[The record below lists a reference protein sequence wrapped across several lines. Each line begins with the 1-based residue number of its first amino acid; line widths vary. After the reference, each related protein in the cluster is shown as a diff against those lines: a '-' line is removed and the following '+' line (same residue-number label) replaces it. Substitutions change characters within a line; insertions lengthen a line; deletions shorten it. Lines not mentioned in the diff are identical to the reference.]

1 MGNSRKRM
9 KSVATPVAFSAV
21 GALVA
26 TGAFLY
32 PGFDTADLDLH
43 DAGIWVTH
51 NGGGYVGHLN
61 HESTILDGGF
71 RPPVEDFELH
81 QEDATALMLDP
92 ASGALTSIDTTAMAS
107 GDQVMMPAT
116 QDFALGSGV
125 ISASNPSEG
134 AVYAGTVDPA
144 PQISTEEPLY
154 EADGAVTST
163 TTVAGEVLVADVDQN
178 RVIRFSAEGE
188 ESGALEETGQDS
200 LEGLSGMLEPQLV
213 SVGDVPVVVDPDSG
227 TLSWP
232 GHSVQDERLVGAVPQ
247 PSGPDADEVALST
260 ERDLLVVALS
270 NGDIQAMSIVPPTD
284 ASAGSTTPAGADGSV
299 AATAPVRVAGCLHA
313 ASAVTGHY
321 LQDCDGEEQD
331 QIVAIPDLT
340 AGSELFFRVN
350 RDVVVLNDAT
360 SGTNWMVLDQMKV
373 VANWDDLEPPK
384 GEGEETEEESDEVT
398 QETALP
404 ERQEENRPPVAEDDS
419 FGVRAG
425 RTTQLP
431 VLFND
436 SDPDGDVLT
445 ASLKGDQPSV
455 GTVQEIID
463 GIGMQIVVPESA
475 SGRAVVSYEANDGRG
490 GTDTAQIS
498 LRVVPDSENR
508 GPTQERTAVL
518 RVPAG
523 ESVTSQVLT
532 DWMDPDGDD
541 LQLVGALADDP
552 DTVRIRPDGQ
562 LTFQD
567 NTGEAGTRDIQVS
580 VSDGRETSTGT
591 VQIEVLERGS
601 IHPPITQADHV
612 TVQAGQEA
620 TFYPLENDTDPLGG
634 QLRLAHVAPVENAEI
649 DYSTAGGS
657 VTWSSD
663 VPDTYYVEYLAANE
677 YDSAPGLIRVDVVE
691 SEEGAGLPVAVR
703 DIALLPAGGQTL
715 VNVLGNDTDPSGG
728 VLVVQGVQDATTESG
743 SPAPL
748 KLAVEDFNHVRVVD
762 TGGMTGPATFTY
774 SVSNAQGTSQGEV
787 TVVPLPEPEVMQPP
801 IAVAD
806 AANVRVGDV
815 VTIDVL
821 ANDTHPNQEE
831 LTLVPELDRQVAEG
845 RGFGFVSDGKV
856 RFRAGNEPG
865 RATLGYSVRAPDGQ
879 EASATVEIT
888 MVPMD
893 RESNNAPVPTSVS
906 ARVRSGESV
915 AVPIALDGIDPDGDS
930 VTLEGVQSPPTQG
943 SVRMEKGRLV
953 YTASS
958 AATGSD
964 LFTYSVVDRL
974 GARATGT
981 VSIGIAQPT
990 STNNPP
996 VALDDSIDVRPG
1008 RTITTNVLANDA
1020 DPDGDQVA
1028 LVEGRFAPSQPA
1040 VPVDIVDGRVRV
1052 VTPETEG
1059 FLNIGYTIADPA
1071 GATDTANLSI
1081 RVDEEAPLMPPIARD
1096 DLVGVEEIDGR
1107 DQISVSVLDNDEDPD
1122 GAVEDLEIG
1131 VDEAARAAGARV
1143 DGTNVVVPVQPAAQV
1158 IMYTLTDVDG
1168 GVGHAFI
1175 LVPGSDNRAPWLTT
1189 TEPLR
1194 VVAGDE
1200 LRVNLTDHIGVRDG
1214 RAPRLTG
1221 DTSAS
1226 ATPASAAFTVES
1238 ATEVRFTAPA
1248 GYAGGASINVT
1259 VTDGEDGSDPNGLVS
1274 TLSIPITV
1282 EPRPDAN
1289 NPPTV
1294 QSSSLQIEQGG
1305 EPVTLDLGPLAS
1317 DPDGDE
1323 LTFSRGDVSGEFAA
1337 ELRGSELTVTP
1348 SSNAER
1354 GNTGTVAFTVTDGE
1368 SEPVTAEIT
1377 VDVVGT
1383 SRALPRALDDEVP
1396 EARSGEPVTVNVL
1409 ENDINPFEGE
1419 APLTVTSARV
1429 VTGEGTA
1436 ATDGTTVTVTPGD
1449 DYSGRMQVTYT
1460 IQDLTADPTRE
1471 VQGSIT
1477 VIVKGAP
1484 GVPGVPRIESVE
1496 DQTVELSWA
1505 APPDNGDPIT
1515 GYTVTDTTTGR
1526 TQQCTSA
1533 ACSIT
1538 GLENAVEHRFTVTAT
1553 NGVGESDASGLSAP
1567 AIPDVRPEQP
1577 APPTVDAG
1585 DGLVTVNW
1593 TPPIN
1598 RGSAIT
1604 DYRVQLTPAPS
1615 GGGLRSAGTGTS
1627 LGWDG
1632 LTNGVDYQFRVQA
1645 VNQADEPSEWSGWSV
1660 AATPAGKPFAPGT
1673 PSAARDTSAVDGGVV
1688 RLSWSAADDNGAAL
1702 QGYTVTAHSGSSS
1715 VSRDMSAGTTS
1726 MNWSGLDKSTPYTFS
1741 VVARNAEG
1749 TSPSSG
1755 RSAAV
1760 TPYGLPGAVSGLTTS
1775 PTGANRQL
1783 DISFSGAASN
1793 GSPVTYE
1800 YSLGS
1805 GWASLGSST
1814 SSTITVPAN
1823 GSSYQLSVRATNA
1836 AGSGDSRTV
1845 STQVAYGPLTM
1856 PAIEATPQVGRVKFT
1871 WSPTNLKTIGN
1882 GRDVTATV
1890 DIKGFDKFN
1899 DGEYTTVRYPTPTT
1913 IPATITV
1920 CVTGTSECRS
1930 VKASA
1935 TTLPVP
1941 PPAAS
1946 LSRGRSA
1953 AAMGDC
1959 ANGTYQDCWYT
1970 AFSLSGFEPGEA
1982 MVECKGI
1989 VAPGRPGAGSEV
2001 NWQHGLRPVTIGAD
2015 GKYSG
2020 EPGYCVMHDNHAE
2033 VWAIIHQGGNS
2044 VTTERI
2050 IAPGHPNW

>member
-1 MGNSRKRM
+1 MGYKRRQM

-32 PGFDTADLDLH
+32 PGFDTADLELH
-43 DAGIWVTH
+43 DSGIWVTH
-51 NGGGYVGHLN
+51 NSGGYVGHLN

-92 ASGALTSIDTTAMAS
+92 TSGALTSIDTTAMVA
-107 GDQVMMPAT
+107 GDQVMLPAT
-116 QDFALGSGV
+116 QDFALGAGV
-125 ISASNPSEG
+125 ISVSNPAEG
-134 AVYAGTVDPA
+134 AVYAGTVDPS
-144 PQISTEEPLY
+144 PQVSTDEPLY
-154 EADGAVTST
+154 EAEGAVTST
-163 TTVAGEVLVADVDQN
+163 TTAGGEVLVADLDQDS
-178 RVIRFSAEGE
+178 VIRFGAEGE
-188 ESGALEETGQDS
+188 QPGALVETGKDGV
-200 LEGLSGMLEPQLV
+200 EGLSGMQEPQLV
-213 SVGDVPVVVDPDSG
+213 AVGDVPVVVDSASG
-227 TLSWP
+227 TLAWP

-247 PSGPDADEVALST
+247 PSGPEAEQLALST
-260 ERDLLVVALS
+260 ERDLLTVALS

-284 ASAGSTTPAGADGSV
+284 PSAGSTTPAGADGSV

-321 LQDCDGEEQD
+321 LQDCEGEEQD
-331 QIVAIPDLT
+331 QIAPIPELT
-340 AGSELFFRVN
+340 AGAELVFRVN
-350 RDVVVLNDAT
+350 RDVVVLNDTT

-373 VANWDDLEPPK
+373 VANWDDLEPPQ
-384 GEGEETEEESDEVT
+384 GEGEEKEEESDEVT

-419 FGVRAG
+419 FGVRPG
-425 RTTQLP
+425 RTTPLP

-445 ASLKGDQPSV
+445 ASLDGDQPSV

-475 SGRAVVSYEANDGRG
+475 SGRAAVTYVASDGRG
-490 GTDTAQIS
+490 GTDTARIS

-508 GPTQERTAVL
+508 GPTQERKAVL

-532 DWMDPDGDD
+532 DWIDPDGDD
-541 LQLVGALADDP
+541 LQLVGALAEEP
-552 DTVRIRPDGQ
+552 DAVRTRPDGQ

-567 NTGEAGTRDIQVS
+567 NTGEAGRRDIQVS
-580 VSDGRETSTGT
+580 VSDGRETTTGT

-612 TVQAGQEA
+612 TVQVGQEI

-634 QLRLAHVAPVENAEI
+634 QLRLAQVAAADDAEI
-649 DYSTAGGS
+649 DYSAAGGA
-657 VTWSSD
+657 VQWSSD
-663 VPDTYYVEYLAANE
+663 VADTYYVEYLAANE

-691 SEEGAGLPVAVR
+691 SEESSGLPVAVR

-715 VNVLGNDTDPSGG
+715 VNVLGNDTDPTGG

-743 SPAPL
+743 APAPL
-748 KLAVEDFNHVRVVD
+748 KLAIEDFNHIRVVD
-762 TGGMTGPATFTY
+762 TGGMTGPATFSY
-774 SVSNAQGTSQGEV
+774 AVSNAQGTSQGEV

-821 ANDTHPNQEE
+821 GNDTHPNQEE
-831 LTLVPELDRQVAEG
+831 LTLVPELDRQAAEG
-845 RGFGFVSDGKV
+845 RGIGFVSDGKV
-856 RFRAGNEPG
+856 RFRAGSEPG
-865 RATLGYSVRAPDGQ
+865 RATLAYTVRAPDGQ

-893 RESNNAPVPTSVS
+893 RESNNPPVPHSVS
-906 ARVRSGESV
+906 ARVLSGESV
-915 AVPIALDGIDPDGDS
+915 AVPIPLDGIDPDGDS

-958 AATGSD
+958 VATGSD
-964 LFTYSVVDRL
+964 VFTYSAVDRL

-981 VSIGIAQPT
+981 VTIGIAQPL
-990 STNNPP
+990 STNHPP
-996 VALDDSIDVRPG
+996 VALDDSVEVRPG
-1008 RTITTNVLANDA
+1008 RTFTTNVLANDA
-1020 DPDGDQVA
+1020 DPDGDQVV
-1028 LVEGRFAPSQPA
+1028 LVQDRFAPSQPE

-1052 VTPETEG
+1052 MTPATEG

-1081 RVDEEAPLMPPIARD
+1081 RVDEEAPLMPPVARD

-1107 DQISVSVLDNDEDPD
+1107 EQISVSVLDNDEDPD
-1122 GAVEDLEIG
+1122 GAVEDLELG
-1131 VDEAARAAGARV
+1131 VDEAAQSAGARV
-1143 DGTNVVVPVQPAAQV
+1143 EGTNVVVPVQPAAQV

-1168 GVGHAFI
+1168 GVGRAFI
-1175 LVPGSDNRAPWLTT
+1175 LVPGNDHRAPWLTT

-1194 VVAGDE
+1194 VVAGED
-1200 LRVNLTDHIGVRDG
+1200 LRVDLTDHIGVRDG
-1214 RAPRLTG
+1214 RTPRLT
-1221 DTSAS
+1221 DDRSAS
-1226 ATPASAAFTVES
+1226 ATPASAAFTVGS

-1248 GYAGGASINVT
+1248 DYAGGASVNVT

-1282 EPRPDAN
+1282 EPRPDEN

-1305 EPVTLDLGPLAS
+1305 DPVTLDLSPLAS
-1317 DPDGDE
+1317 DTDGDE
-1323 LTFSRGDVSGEFAA
+1323 LTFSPGQVSGEFAA
-1337 ELRGSELTVTP
+1337 ELVGTELTVTP

-1354 GNTGTVAFTVTDGE
+1354 GTTGTVAFTVSDGE
-1368 SEPVTAEIT
+1368 AEPVPAEIA

-1396 EARSGEPVTVNVL
+1396 DARSGEPVTVNVL

-1419 APLTVTSARV
+1419 APLTVTAARV

-1436 ATDGTTVTVTPGD
+1436 ATDGSTVTVTPGQ

-1460 IQDLTADPTRE
+1460 IQDLTADPARQ
-1471 VQGSIT
+1471 VQGNIT
-1477 VIVKGAP
+1477 VIVKGRPDA
-1484 GVPGVPRIESVE
+1484 PGVPRIESVD

-1515 GYTVTDTTTGR
+1515 GYTVTDTTTGS
-1526 TQQCTSA
+1526 TQQCSST

-1538 GLENAVEHRFTVTAT
+1538 GLENAVEHRFTVVAT
-1553 NGVGESDASGLSAP
+1553 NGVGESDPSGLSAP

-1585 DGLVTVNW
+1585 DGLVAVQW
-1593 TPPIN
+1593 TPPVN

-1604 DYRVQLTPAPS
+1604 DYRVQLSPAPP
-1615 GGGLRSAGTGTS
+1615 GGGLRSAGAGTS
-1627 LGWDG
+1627 LSWDG
-1632 LTNGVDYQFRVQA
+1632 LTNGVDYQFRIQA

-1673 PSAARDTSAVDGGVV
+1673 PSAVRDTSAVDGGVV

-1715 VSRDMSAGTTS
+1715 ESRDVAPGSTS
-1726 MNWSGLDKSTPYTFS
+1726 MNWSGLDKSTAYTFS

-1749 TSPSSG
+1749 TSPPSG

-1775 PTGANRQL
+1775 PTGTNRQL

-1793 GSPVTYE
+1793 GSPVSYE

-1805 GWASLGSST
+1805 GWASLGTST
-1814 SSTITVPAN
+1814 SSTINVPAN
-1823 GSSYQLSVRATNA
+1823 GSTYQLSVRATND
-1836 AGSGDSRTV
+1836 AGAGDSRTV
-1845 STQVAYGPLTM
+1845 STQVAYGPFTM
-1856 PAIEATPQVGRVKFT
+1856 PIIRATPQVGSVKFT
-1871 WSPTNLKTIGN
+1871 WSPTNTTTIGN
-1882 GRDVTATV
+1882 GRSVTVTPKVDSTTV
-1890 DIKGFDKFN
+1890 DNNGSF
-1899 DGEYTTVRYPTPTT
+1899 TTERTRAATSSTMT
-1913 IPATITV
+1913 IQV
-1920 CVTGTSECRS
+1920 CVTGTSTCETVTESGTSQAVPDPS
-1930 VKASA
+1930 VSISRGGS
-1935 TTLPVP
+1935 
-1941 PPAAS
+1941 AAS
-1946 LSRGRSA
+1946 FGQCQSGEYTDCWRTDKTFSNFDPGTTIEYTCTAIGSSSTDKPGRVFTF
-1953 AAMGDC
+1953 GDYSVTVD
-1959 ANGTYQDCWYT
+1959 ANGNATQNNTNCIAHDGHRQIWLDLT
-1970 AFSLSGFEPGEA
+1970 SH
-1982 MVECKGI
+1982 GI
-1989 VAPGRPGAGSEV
+1989 ESNRIQAPG
-2001 NWQHGLRPVTIGAD
+2001 D
-2015 GKYSG
+2015 
-2020 EPGYCVMHDNHAE
+2020 
-2033 VWAIIHQGGNS
+2033 
-2044 VTTERI
+2044 
-2050 IAPGHPNW
+2050 

>member
-1 MGNSRKRM
+1 MGNKRKQL
-9 KSVATPVAFSAV
+9 KSVATPVAFSAI

-32 PGFDTADLDLH
+32 PGFDTADLELH
-43 DAGIWVTH
+43 DSGVWVTH
-51 NGGGYVGHLN
+51 NSGGYVGHLN

-71 RPPVEDFELH
+71 RPPMEGVELH

-92 ASGALTSIDTTAMAS
+92 ASGALTSIDTTSMVA
-107 GDQVMMPAT
+107 GDQIMLPAT
-116 QDFALGSGV
+116 QDFALGASV

-134 AVYAGTVDPA
+134 TVYAGTVDPS
-144 PQISTEEPLY
+144 PQISTDEPLY
-154 EADGAVTST
+154 EAEGAVTST
-163 TTVAGEVLVADVDQN
+163 TTVEGEVLVADLGQDTVVTFGAEDDQP
-178 RVIRFSAEGE
+178 
-188 ESGALEETGQDS
+188 GALVETGRDGV
-200 LEGLSGMLEPQLV
+200 EGLSGLQEPQLV
-213 SVGDVPVVVDPDSG
+213 AVGDVPVVVDPASG

-247 PSGPDADEVALST
+247 PSGPEAERLALST
-260 ERDLLVVALS
+260 ERDLFTVALS
-270 NGDIQAMSIVPPTD
+270 NGGIQTMSVTPPTD
-284 ASAGSTTPAGADGSV
+284 TSAGSTTPAGADGGV

-321 LQDCDGEEQD
+321 VQDCDGEERD
-331 QIVAIPDLT
+331 QIVPIPDLQSG
-340 AGSELFFRVN
+340 AELVFRVN
-350 RDVVVLNDAT
+350 RDVVVLNDT
-360 SGTNWMVLDQMKV
+360 MSGTNWMVLDQMKV

-419 FGVRAG
+419 FGVRPG

-445 ASLKGDQPSV
+445 ASLEGDQPPV

-475 SGRAVVSYEANDGRG
+475 SGRAEVTYAADDGRG

-508 GPTQERTAVL
+508 GPTQERKAVL

-532 DWMDPDGDD
+532 DWIDPDGDD
-541 LQLVGALADDP
+541 LQLVGALAEES
-552 DTVRIRPDGQ
+552 DTVRTRPDGQ

-567 NTGEAGTRDIQVS
+567 NTGEAGRRDIQVS
-580 VSDGRETSTGT
+580 VSDGRETTTGT

-601 IHPPITQADHV
+601 VHPPITQADHV
-612 TVQAGQEA
+612 TVQAGQEI

-634 QLRLAHVAPVENAEI
+634 QLRLAQVAAAENAEI
-649 DYSTAGGS
+649 DYSAAGGS
-657 VTWSSD
+657 VQWSSD
-663 VPDTYYVEYLAANE
+663 VADTYYVEYLAANE
-677 YDSAPGLIRVDVVE
+677 YDSAPGLIRVDVVK
-691 SEEGAGLPVAVR
+691 SEESSGLPVAVR

-715 VNVLGNDTDPSGG
+715 VNVLGNDTDPTGG
-728 VLVVQGVQDATTESG
+728 VLLVQGVQDATTESG
-743 SPAPL
+743 ASAPL
-748 KLAVEDFNHVRVVD
+748 KLAVEDFNHIRVVD

-774 SVSNAQGTSQGEV
+774 SVSNAQGTAQGEV

-806 AANVRVGDV
+806 TANVRVGDV
-815 VTIDVL
+815 VTIDAL

-831 LTLVPELDRQVAEG
+831 LTLVPELERQVAED
-845 RGFGFVSDGKV
+845 RGIGFVSDGKV
-856 RFRAGNEPG
+856 RFRAGSEPG
-865 RATLGYSVRAPDGQ
+865 RATLAYTVRAPDGQ

-893 RESNNAPVPTSVS
+893 RESNNPPVPLSVS
-906 ARVRSGESV
+906 ARVLSGESV
-915 AVPIALDGIDPDGDS
+915 AVPIPLDGIDPDGDS
-930 VTLEGVQSPPTQG
+930 VTLEGVQSPPSQG
-943 SVRMEKGRLV
+943 SVRMEKGRMI
-953 YTASS
+953 YTASG

-964 LFTYSVVDRL
+964 VFTYSAVDRL

-981 VSIGIAQPT
+981 VTIGIAQPL
-990 STNNPP
+990 STNHPP
-996 VALDDSIDVRPG
+996 VALDDSVEVRPG
-1008 RTITTNVLANDA
+1008 RTFTTNVLANDA

-1028 LVEGRFAPSQPA
+1028 LVQGRFAPSQPD
-1040 VPVDIVDGRVRV
+1040 VPVDVVDGRVRV

-1071 GATDTANLSI
+1071 GATATANLSI

-1107 DQISVSVLDNDEDPD
+1107 EQISVSVLDNDEDPD
-1122 GAVEDLEIG
+1122 GAVEELELG
-1131 VDEAARAAGARV
+1131 VDEAAQTAGARV
-1143 DGTNVVVPVQPAAQV
+1143 ESSNVVVPVQSAAQV
-1158 IMYTLTDVDG
+1158 IMYSVTDVDG
-1168 GVGHAFI
+1168 GVGRAFI
-1175 LVPGSDNRAPWLTT
+1175 LVPGNDHRAPWLTT
-1189 TEPLR
+1189 TDPLR
-1194 VVAGDE
+1194 VVAGEE
-1200 LRVNLTDHIGVRDG
+1200 LRVDLTDHIGVRDG
-1214 RAPRLTG
+1214 RTPRLT
-1221 DTSAS
+1221 DDSSAS
-1226 ATPASAAFTVES
+1226 ATPATAAFTVGS

-1248 GYAGGASINVT
+1248 DYAGGASVNVT

-1274 TLSIPITV
+1274 TLSIPIIV
-1282 EPRPDAN
+1282 EPRPDEN

-1305 EPVTLDLGPLAS
+1305 DPVTLDLSPLAT

-1323 LTFSRGDVSGEFAA
+1323 LTFSRGQVSGEFAA
-1337 ELRGSELTVTP
+1337 ELDGTELTVTP

-1354 GNTGTVAFTVTDGE
+1354 GTAGTVAFTVSDGE
-1368 SEPVTAEIT
+1368 AEPVTAEIT

-1383 SRALPRALDDEVP
+1383 SRELPRALDDEIP
-1396 EARSGEPVTVNVL
+1396 DARSGEPVTVNVL

-1419 APLTVTSARV
+1419 APLTVTAAQV

-1436 ATDGTTVTVTPGD
+1436 ATDGSTVTVTPGQ

-1471 VQGSIT
+1471 VQGNIT
-1477 VIVKGAP
+1477 VIVKGRP
-1484 GVPGVPRIESVE
+1484 DVPGVPRIESVD

-1515 GYTVTDTTTGR
+1515 GYTVTDTTTGS
-1526 TQQCTSA
+1526 TQQCSST

-1538 GLENAVEHRFTVTAT
+1538 DLENAVEHRFTVTAT
-1553 NGVGESDASGLSAP
+1553 NGVGESDDSGLSAP

-1585 DGLVTVNW
+1585 DGLVTVQW
-1593 TPPIN
+1593 TPPVN

-1604 DYRVQLTPAPS
+1604 DYRVQLSPAPP
-1615 GGGLRSAGTGTS
+1615 GGGLRSAGAGTS
-1627 LGWDG
+1627 LSWDG
-1632 LTNGVDYQFRVQA
+1632 LTNGVDYQFRIQA

-1660 AATPAGKPFAPGT
+1660 AATPAGKPLAPGT
-1673 PSAARDTSAVDGGVV
+1673 PSAVRDTSAVDGGVV
-1688 RLSWSAADDNGAAL
+1688 RLIWSAANDNGAAL
-1702 QGYTVTAHSGSSS
+1702 RDYTVTAHSGSSS
-1715 VSRDMSAGTTS
+1715 QSRTVGAGTTS
-1726 MNWSGLDKSTPYTFS
+1726 MNWSGLDKSTAYTFS

-1775 PTGANRQL
+1775 PTGANREL

-1793 GSPVTYE
+1793 GSPVSYQ

-1805 GWASLGSST
+1805 GWASLGTST

-1823 GSSYQLSVRATNA
+1823 GSTYQLSVRATNA
-1836 AGSGDSRTV
+1836 AGAGDSRTV
-1845 STQVAYGPLTM
+1845 STQVAYGPFAM
-1856 PAIEATPQVGRVKFT
+1856 PTIRATPQVGSVKFT
-1871 WSPTNLKTIGN
+1871 WSPTNTSTIGN
-1882 GRDVTATV
+1882 GRSVTVTPKVDSTTV
-1890 DIKGFDKFN
+1890 DNNGSF
-1899 DGEYTTVRYPTPTT
+1899 TTARTREATSSTLT
-1913 IPATITV
+1913 IQV
-1920 CVTGTSECRS
+1920 CVTGTSTCETVTQSGTSLAIPDPS
-1930 VKASA
+1930 VSITRGGSAASYA
-1935 TTLPVP
+1935 RCSTGEFTDCWLTDKTFSNFDPGTTIEYTCTAVGSSTTERPGEVFTFGEYSTTVGSNGS
-1941 PPAAS
+1941 AS
-1946 LSRGRSA
+1946 LSDTTCIAHDGHRQIWLDLTSHGIESNRLQGP
-1953 AAMGDC
+1953 GD
-1959 ANGTYQDCWYT
+1959 
-1970 AFSLSGFEPGEA
+1970 
-1982 MVECKGI
+1982 
-1989 VAPGRPGAGSEV
+1989 
-2001 NWQHGLRPVTIGAD
+2001 
-2015 GKYSG
+2015 
-2020 EPGYCVMHDNHAE
+2020 
-2033 VWAIIHQGGNS
+2033 
-2044 VTTERI
+2044 
-2050 IAPGHPNW
+2050 